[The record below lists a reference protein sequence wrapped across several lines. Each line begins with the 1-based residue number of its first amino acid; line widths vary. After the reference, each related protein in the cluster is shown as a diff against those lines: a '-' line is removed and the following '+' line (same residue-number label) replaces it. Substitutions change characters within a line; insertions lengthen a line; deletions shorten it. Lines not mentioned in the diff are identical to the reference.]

1 MHRTCRGA
9 SSTCCCRIGLNG
21 PLRAHAPPTQQRLA
35 RCLLV
40 SGIYCIGAAEIS
52 VGSWGPLHK
61 DQYRKVSDRG
71 HVHGMVLCATR
82 DRLLASAKCTARY
95 HSPVSEN
102 VDDQAKQWPH
112 RSQKIDIKLSAQQ
125 KNYRQLCSMVVARE
139 NLSWPTVVVKS
150 TLQRLM
156 HSNLAHL
163 SGGSVVQVLA
173 YSQVIGVIFRRHV
186 CNELAVH
193 EDAADVP
200 TFSTC
205 GRDVCCDLEPDS
217 PDTTTPLSA
226 LCCMRITICLERSL
240 LLRVSDT
247 RQIGSSCERF
257 DGCRALAGILERA
270 RRT

>member
-1 MHRTCRGA
+1 MCAERRRSTGILSGLWLLAASFEHIGPSGRHRGRYVGQDHIHASWRSWWRWHRRVWPLWSMHRTCRGA

-112 RSQKIDIKLSAQQ
+112 RSQKIDIKLSCLL
-125 KNYRQLCSMVVARE
+125 YTSP
-139 NLSWPTVVVKS
+139 SP
-150 TLQRLM
+150 
-156 HSNLAHL
+156 
-163 SGGSVVQVLA
+163 
-173 YSQVIGVIFRRHV
+173 
-186 CNELAVH
+186 
-193 EDAADVP
+193 
-200 TFSTC
+200 
-205 GRDVCCDLEPDS
+205 RD
-217 PDTTTPLSA
+217 
-226 LCCMRITICLERSL
+226 
-240 LLRVSDT
+240 
-247 RQIGSSCERF
+247 
-257 DGCRALAGILERA
+257 
-270 RRT
+270 